1 MTNPTG
7 LGSFVGSRLE
17 SRRDVTREVWEN
29 LGTRHLEFRR
39 LFEDFSKPFA
49 AFLVVGFVFGFNR
62 SGNVS
67 QLDGPVLQKTVVLV
81 NMSCILFL

>member
-1 MTNPTG
+1 MRSGKTWAQDIWN
-7 LGSFVGSRLE
+7 
-17 SRRDVTREVWEN
+17 
-29 LGTRHLEFRR
+29 
-39 LFEDFSKPFA
+39 FEDFSKPFA